1 MKALPHTKDYYKDGS
16 KTTLY
21 PLKTKISKFAE
32 NKVFQILKTFLCMR
46 NKKWTKVSMQS
57 TVLKVT
63 EIYIMVDYVYILR
76 LFQHMTILIFFLS
89 GYISLFTTISK
100 LDCFPDSY
108 FSSAFLT
115 NNSL

>member
-63 EIYIMVDYVYILR
+63 EIYIMVDYVYIKTVPAYDYFNILPFR
-76 LFQHMTILIFFLS
+76 LYFPFHYYFKARLLSRQLLFFC
-89 GYISLFTTISK
+89 IS
-100 LDCFPDSY
+100 Y
-108 FSSAFLT
+108 
-115 NNSL
+115 